1 MIGILD
7 ITLGMTNKIRI
18 VNVSSDCMEGFIGDH
33 QLTDAPFILSTRV
46 RYIQDHAL

>member
-1 MIGILD
+1 MIGILHTVLD
-7 ITLGMTNKIRI
+7 MINKIRI

-33 QLTDAPFILSTRV
+33 QIADAPFILSTRV